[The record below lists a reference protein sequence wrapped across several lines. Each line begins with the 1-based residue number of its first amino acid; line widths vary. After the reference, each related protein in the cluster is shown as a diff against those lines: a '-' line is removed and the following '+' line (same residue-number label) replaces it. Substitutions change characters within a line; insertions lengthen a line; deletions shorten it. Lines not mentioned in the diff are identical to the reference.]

1 MDLKRRPELVEG
13 GLDDEML
20 GGAPAPKA
28 FGDPMGTPAADE
40 TVLWKGRPEVS
51 ALARTAFH
59 TRSVGIYFLALVGL
73 SAWYGN
79 VNAAV
84 VCTMLG
90 LAAIGILHA
99 LAWLSV
105 RTTMYILTDQRLI
118 MRIGMALE
126 TRINVPLKHVLA
138 ADLRMRGK
146 DHGDIA
152 LRLGGERL
160 LGYALLWPHAR
171 PWRFARPEPMLR
183 AVPEPEKVAKLLA
196 EACAQ
201 VAGTEKTLIDIKD
214 EPRRPAQEG
223 GTKPAAGHFA
233 DTQMEGAHA

>member
-13 GLDDEML
+13 GLDNETL

-40 TVLWKGRPEVS
+40 TVLWKGRPEVA

-84 VCTMLG
+84 VCTVLG

-105 RTTMYILTDQRLI
+105 RTTMYILTDERLI
-118 MRIGMALE
+118 MRIGMAIE

-138 ADLRMRGK
+138 ADLRMRGP

-160 LGYALLWPHAR
+160 LGYALLWPHVR
-171 PWRFARPEPMLR
+171 PWRFASPEPMLR
-183 AVPEPEKVAKLLA
+183 AVPEPARVADLLA
-196 EACAQ
+196 GACAKIAE
-201 VAGTEKTLIDIKD
+201 VERNLTEIKE
-214 EPRRPAQEG
+214 EPLRPVQEEA
-223 GTKPAAGHFA
+223 TRPAAGRFA
-233 DTQMEGAHA
+233 DTPLEGAHA